1 VNFYCTK
8 VPEEKRM
15 KTSSI
20 SEAIDEIRNGRMI
33 ILVDNE
39 DRENEGD
46 LVIAAEHCTP
56 DVINFMATNGRG
68 LICMPMTQGR
78 ASALNLNL
86 MVEENTDKYC
96 TAFTVSVDAKE
107 GTTTGISSA
116 DRAKTVR
123 VLIDERTRPDDLRRP
138 GHIFPL
144 AARKGGV
151 LVRAGH
157 SEGAVDLARLAGLKP
172 AGVIC
177 EILNDDG
184 TMARRP
190 DLDKFAAKHNLK
202 IATISDLIKYR
213 QRKERLIRR
222 VSTADMPTDYGDF
235 KVIAYETEIDG
246 AVHIAMVKG
255 NIEGSESVMVRVHSE
270 CLTGDVFG
278 SRRCDCGSQ
287 LHKAMKMISEEGL
300 GVVLYMRQ
308 EGRGIGLGNKIK
320 AYHLQDSGMDT
331 VEANIQLGF
340 PPDMR
345 DYGIGAQI
353 LVDLGLNKI
362 RLLTNNMTKIVGLEG
377 YGLEIVE
384 RVSIEIEPGD
394 SNINYLRTKR
404 DKMGHLILGNGNKKV
419 NENVKIKASG
429 DGE

>member
-1 VNFYCTK
+1 
-8 VPEEKRM
+8 M